1 MIKLE
6 LIKKKSITPLSK
18 DFSIMIKLS
27 LLKQGEKFKSDA
39 IIFVSFFY
47 SPLNAWENL
56 AFLIKYL

>member
-47 SPLNAWENL
+47 RPLNAWENL